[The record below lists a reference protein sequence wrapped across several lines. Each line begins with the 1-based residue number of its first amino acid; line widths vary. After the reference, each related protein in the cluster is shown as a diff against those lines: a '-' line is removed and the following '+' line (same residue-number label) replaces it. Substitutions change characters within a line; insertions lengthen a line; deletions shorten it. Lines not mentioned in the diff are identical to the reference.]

1 MKSNYHNVSFFF
13 QKVLG
18 SVYFNFFLACLAFF
32 YLFANNCHVS
42 YFKRLK
48 KPKSEKRDIKELM
61 KIICTKVI

>member
-18 SVYFNFFLACLAFF
+18 SFYIFLIFFLAFFF

-48 KPKSEKRDIKELM
+48 KSEKRDIKELM